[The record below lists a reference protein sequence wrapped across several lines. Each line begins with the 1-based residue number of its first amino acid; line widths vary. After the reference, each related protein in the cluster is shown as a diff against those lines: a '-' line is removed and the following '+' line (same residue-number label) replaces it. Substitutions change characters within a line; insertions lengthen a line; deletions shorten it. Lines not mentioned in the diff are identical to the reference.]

1 MASKYSVELDL
12 NTKGYSDGIQNAEDA
27 NADFVSSLGAA
38 GKALP
43 NLRKELAATKKETM
57 GLALAYHKL
66 SAEEKKS
73 GYGQQMARA
82 LEEAKQK
89 TADLIDLNEDLT
101 KELKNRASDTAAWD
115 AMKEGIG
122 IARDAATGFIGTI
135 ATLTGKEK
143 ELQPLIAKIAQVQG
157 IANAAIGIGNALQKQ
172 SAIMLGISK
181 VQKLA
186 LAKATELEAAATGKA
201 TIAQKAFNLVAKAN
215 PYVLLAS
222 VAIAAGAAIASY
234 IIFKDKE
241 TEAEK
246 KAREEREKAIESMK
260 EYKDEI
266 NKVGAN
272 VQGQLYGSFVKL
284 QAQWKSLKTTA
295 EKTQWIKDN
304 QTAFKELGV
313 SVNNVSDAER
323 VFIQDT
329 QKMVQAIMLRARAA
343 QLQKQIEDQL
353 SEGIKTTDDNGIET
367 YTLGY
372 ASAQHSAEE
381 LVSVQQELN
390 KLLGDANKLSG
401 GKSSG
406 SSNQEIKALPGSI
419 AAITQKISDLQE
431 QAKKGLLPPELNSP
445 SKFAAKMKSLNDSL
459 KELQI
464 KWGFAEP
471 DSKLK
476 ELQKK
481 LEDAEKAYI
490 IAVDSNDEQARQAA
504 KELYYKIQDELDKY
518 KASIKIEART
528 SDADRAKIQKEV
540 DDIVNEALNGKQE
553 APSFDFSALKE
564 KLPESLRPAIDTTL
578 EEYNRVYEARQQL
591 MDKMNE
597 EGASDAAI
605 AKAQDGLDALH
616 DKWTQLCEDVET
628 YNEANEAIKKANA
641 NTQEL
646 ANTVSGVGNAVQAA
660 GTLFS
665 ALGDASE
672 DNSMKAMGIIAQAVA
687 TVALSF
693 AKALTTCK
701 TWIDWLAFGI
711 SGMATMVTMVS
722 QIKNLNAG
730 SYSNGGIVGG
740 HSYYGDKLFARVNSR
755 EGIFN
760 EKQMKSLNEQLD
772 SKKIAAIGMPMSVH
786 VEGVIRGKDLLLVQR
801 NCNMIASRSGQNINF

>member
-1 MASKYSVELDL
+1 M
-12 NTKGYSDGIQNAEDA
+12 
-27 NADFVSSLGAA
+27 
-38 GKALP
+38 
-43 NLRKELAATKKETM
+43 
-57 GLALAYHKL
+57 
-66 SAEEKKS
+66 
-73 GYGQQMARA
+73 
-82 LEEAKQK
+82 
-89 TADLIDLNEDLT
+89 
-101 KELKNRASDTAAWD
+101 
-115 AMKEGIG
+115 
-122 IARDAATGFIGTI
+122 
-135 ATLTGKEK
+135 
-143 ELQPLIAKIAQVQG
+143 
-157 IANAAIGIGNALQKQ
+157 
-172 SAIMLGISK
+172 
-181 VQKLA
+181 
-186 LAKATELEAAATGKA
+186 
-201 TIAQKAFNLVAKAN
+201 
-215 PYVLLAS
+215 
-222 VAIAAGAAIASY
+222 
-234 IIFKDKE
+234 
-241 TEAEK
+241 
-246 KAREEREKAIESMK
+246 
-260 EYKDEI
+260 
-266 NKVGAN
+266 
-272 VQGQLYGSFVKL
+272 
-284 QAQWKSLKTTA
+284 
-295 EKTQWIKDN
+295 
-304 QTAFKELGV
+304 
-313 SVNNVSDAER
+313 
-323 VFIQDT
+323 
-329 QKMVQAIMLRARAA
+329 
-343 QLQKQIEDQL
+343 
-353 SEGIKTTDDNGIET
+353 
-367 YTLGY
+367 
-372 ASAQHSAEE
+372 
-381 LVSVQQELN
+381 
-390 KLLGDANKLSG
+390 
-401 GKSSG
+401 
-406 SSNQEIKALPGSI
+406 
-419 AAITQKISDLQE
+419 
-431 QAKKGLLPPELNSP
+431 
-445 SKFAAKMKSLNDSL
+445 
-459 KELQI
+459 
-464 KWGFAEP
+464 
-471 DSKLK
+471 
-476 ELQKK
+476 
-481 LEDAEKAYI
+481 
-490 IAVDSNDEQARQAA
+490 
-504 KELYYKIQDELDKY
+504 
-518 KASIKIEART
+518 
-528 SDADRAKIQKEV
+528 
-540 DDIVNEALNGKQE
+540 
-553 APSFDFSALKE
+553 KE